1 MRPIR
6 FFLTVFTAAII
17 LSCNNNAG
25 KKDIEA
31 DTTQSIPSSA
41 WVSSLND
48 STGRLEMKKSEAGGP
63 DSLTTGS
70 VIRYLNE
77 QNPNVQLE
85 ISKTSHD
92 TLFIKIPNPTY
103 LTQQMGSTGPTM
115 FLSAAVY
122 NLTEIPG
129 IRYVNF
135 DFEEGDHASPGTF
148 SRESFKDE

>member
-1 MRPIR
+1 MKRPVV
-6 FFLTVFTAAII
+6 LFTAIAVTVM
-17 LSCNNNAG
+17 LSCNN
-25 KKDIEA
+25 KA
-31 DTTQSIPSSA
+31 DKTVVETDTVQSVPPSA
-41 WVSSLND
+41 WVSTLND
-48 STGRLEMKKSEAGGP
+48 SSGKLEMKKTENAGP

-70 VIRYLNE
+70 VLRFINQ

-85 ISKTSHD
+85 YVKSSAD
-92 TLFIKIPNPTY
+92 TLFIKIPNATY

-129 IRYVNF
+129 IRFVNF